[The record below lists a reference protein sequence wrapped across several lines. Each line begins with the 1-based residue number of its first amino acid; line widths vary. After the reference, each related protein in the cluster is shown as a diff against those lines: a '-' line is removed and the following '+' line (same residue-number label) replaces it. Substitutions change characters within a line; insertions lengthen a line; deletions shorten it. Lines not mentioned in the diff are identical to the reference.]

1 MLKVGLTGGIG
12 SGKSTVAQ
20 IFYSLGV
27 PVYNADKRAKSLVN
41 ELPDLKKKIIDLL
54 GDESYQ
60 NGIYNRP
67 YIAQIVFTDEE
78 KLAALNRLIHPY
90 SIGDA
95 DNWFLQ
101 QKSAYIIKE
110 AAILFE
116 SGADEHLDMVIGVS
130 APLEQRIRRVQQR
143 DGLSVEEILRRVC
156 NQMDETEKMKLCDYL
171 IVNDEKQSLIK
182 QVLQLHQVFQR
193 GK

>member
-20 IFYSLGV
+20 IFHSLGI
-27 PVYNADKRAKSLVN
+27 PVYDADKRAKALVN
-41 ELPDLKKKIIDLL
+41 EIPDLKKNIIDLL

-60 NGIYNRP
+60 NGVYNRS
-67 YIAQIVFTDEE
+67 YISQIVFQDQE

-101 QKSAYIIKE
+101 QQSPYIIKE

-116 SGADEHLDMVIGVS
+116 SGAHKHLDVVIGVY
-130 APLEQRIRRVQQR
+130 APLELRLNRVQQR
-143 DGLSVEEILRRVC
+143 DGLSKEEILRRMST
-156 NQMDETEKMKLCDYL
+156 QMDEEQKMKLCDYL
-171 IVNDEKQSLIK
+171 IVNDEKQSLIT
-182 QVLQLHQVFQR
+182 QVLQLDQIFQR